1 MTGRP
6 WDHARHCD
14 ALEAE
19 VAAFAEVAAGAD
31 LDEPVPSCPGWSVAE
46 LVRHLGA
53 MHRWAGGTVRVS
65 APRRLSLRELGVS
78 FPVVPGD
85 HLPWFDE
92 GAERLLEIL
101 RAADPDAPVWAW
113 GVDQH
118 ARFWSR
124 RMLFETAVH
133 RADLEIACGLRPA
146 VAAEA
151 AADGMDELL
160 ANLDRAAA
168 FAPKVENLRGDGE
181 VLAFEA
187 ADLGSRWVFRLLP
200 DHFEWSRHDGPDR
213 GPDGGAAADATVRG
227 GASDVFLFL
236 WGRRK
241 LGDPDLEFTGNDDLL
256 VHWVE
261 NSAI

>member
-6 WDHARHCD
+6 WDHLRHCD
-14 ALEAE
+14 ALEREA
-19 VAAFAEVAAGAD
+19 AAFADVAAGAG

-53 MHRWAGGTVRVS
+53 MHRWAGGTVRVG

-85 HLPWFDE
+85 HLPWFGE
-92 GAERLLEIL
+92 GAQRLLEVL
-101 RAADPDAPVWAW
+101 RAAEPDGPVWAW

-118 ARFWSR
+118 VRFWSR

-133 RADLEIACGLRPA
+133 RADLEIACGRTPA
-146 VAAEA
+146 VAPETAAE
-151 AADGMDELL
+151 GMDELL
-160 ANLDRAAA
+160 ENLEKAAA

-187 ADLGSRWVFRLLP
+187 ADLGDRWLFRLHP
-200 DHFEWSRHDGPDR
+200 DRFEWTRR
-213 GPDGGAAADATVRG
+213 GPGSDESADATVRG
-227 GASDVFLFL
+227 DASDVFLFL

-241 LGDPDLEFTGNDDLL
+241 LGDPVLEFSGNDDLL